1 MSKRNRNADNNDS
14 LQLDDLSRAYHF
26 FWDKGRRVP
35 ADLAAR
41 LIERGIDVEFIEA
54 KKVD

>member
-1 MSKRNRNADNNDS
+1 MSRNTNTEDR
-14 LQLDDLSRAYHF
+14 LQMDDLTRAYHF